1 MTRGYTENMEVVG
14 NKVSLCEADSLGL
27 GKRNP
32 FSRGGLR
39 SMRALWSLDE
49 AKMGAPPVKRGAL
62 VRKSLLELRTPY
74 LHLSAPGD
82 VQEVRCNSQGW
93 GGLVHGGE
101 GLGKGRAPGA
111 GGVNV

>member
-1 MTRGYTENMEVVG
+1 MNRVVKDDLLSPLLQQG
-14 NKVSLCEADSLGL
+14 WVDEGL
-27 GKRNP
+27 GEC
-32 FSRGGLR
+32 SG
-39 SMRALWSLDE
+39 LDE